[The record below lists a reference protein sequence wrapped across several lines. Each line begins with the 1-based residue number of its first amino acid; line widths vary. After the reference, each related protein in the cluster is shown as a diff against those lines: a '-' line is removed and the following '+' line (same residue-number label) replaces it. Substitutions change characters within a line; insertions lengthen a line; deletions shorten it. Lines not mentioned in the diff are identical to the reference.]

1 MEQDQPT
8 LADILAHPLVLL
20 LCTTIL
26 TMIGWFLTRQVKA
39 VETAIKEHEARL
51 DSLDRNMWKVNHHL
65 WPNQGPGSPF
75 QLVVPPKKD
84 SSA

>member
-1 MEQDQPT
+1 MEAAQPT

-51 DSLDRNMWKVNHHL
+51 DALDHKMWQVTHHL
-65 WPNQGPGSPF
+65 WPDRSPSPF
-75 QLVVPPKKD
+75 KMVSPPRGD
-84 SSA
+84 SA